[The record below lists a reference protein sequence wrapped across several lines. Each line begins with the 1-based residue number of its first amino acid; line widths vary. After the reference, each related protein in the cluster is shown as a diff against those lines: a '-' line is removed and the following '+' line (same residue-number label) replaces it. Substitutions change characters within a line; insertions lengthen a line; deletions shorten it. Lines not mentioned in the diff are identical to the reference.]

1 MEGVFIMQSNK
12 EKYPTARYVKF
23 ERIIREKDVAGYYHI
38 PEYIRSPEDAYD
50 TIVELTQADRETQEI
65 FGVISLNTKNKVLGC
80 EVIHKGSVNAS
91 IVHPRDVYKLAL
103 LKGATSIMVF
113 HNHPSGNPAP
123 SREDIDVT
131 KRLNDCGK
139 LLGVELLDHII
150 VGDDG
155 DFVSLREKGYVG

>member
-1 MEGVFIMQSNK
+1 MRTAK

-23 ERIIREKDVAGYYHI
+23 ERIVREKSEGGYYHI
-38 PEYIRSPEDAYD
+38 PEAIRSPQDAYD
-50 TIVELTQADRETQEI
+50 TIIELTDAERETQEI
-65 FGVISLNTKNKVLGC
+65 FGVVSLNTKNKVLGC

-131 KRLNDCGK
+131 KRLVECGK
-139 LLGVELLDHII
+139 LLGIELIDHII

-155 DFVSLREKGYVG
+155 DYVSLRDKGYIG